1 MIRYLL
7 LGLLLAAAAAIF
19 SPPAT
24 RADDY
29 YAGQTH
35 GAYTYR
41 DGYWWAGDYAY
52 TRTKE
57 YYWNCGRQYY
67 RWKYSRLPN
76 PYSRSGQYPPKVDA
90 SVLKYDSP
98 GSIDKLVELAAK
110 RDQYILSERRA
121 VIEQQYFLKAVDAL
135 GLGGNFNV
143 QGYGQAVGYGLPI
156 GGVGSAGNVGTPG
169 TLATQTPAYGGNS
182 LYGYSYSKISDAYNQ
197 ADRDVLLNQFNNT
210 TNRAY
215 DLAGTATDS
224 LKDLYKSEQAT
235 QERVAAIIADRD
247 KAVAALDT
255 AMKGAAEV
263 VTAAK
268 SPHVRTE
275 ERVEHYGQAPA
286 SIPSPAE
293 PATFRKASL
302 ATTEQKCVSCHSGES
317 AAKGLVLD
325 GSQPIRFDQVLKADV
340 AMKLGRGEIS
350 PTAAAEFG
358 VQKPMPPQS
367 SGETADATAAAR
379 ILAELQQI
387 SSP

>member
-7 LGLLLAAAAAIF
+7 LGLLFAAAAAIF

-35 GAYTYR
+35 GDYTYR

-98 GSIDKLVELAAK
+98 GSINKLIELAAQ
-110 RDQYILSERRA
+110 RDKYILSERRA
-121 VIEQQYFLKAVDAL
+121 AVEQQYFLKAVDAL

-156 GGVGSAGNVGTPG
+156 GGVGNVGTLSS
-169 TLATQTPAYGGNS
+169 LATQTPAYGGNS
-182 LYGYSYSKISDAYNQ
+182 LYGYSYSKLTDAYNQ
-197 ADRDVLLNQFNNT
+197 ADRGVMLNQFDNT

-215 DLAGTATDS
+215 DLAGKATDS
-224 LKDLYKSEQAT
+224 LKDLYQSEQAT
-235 QERVAAIIADRD
+235 QARVAEVIAERD
-247 KAVAALDT
+247 KALAAFE
-255 AMKGAAEV
+255 GAAKVLQAGKTE
-263 VTAAK
+263 
-268 SPHVRTE
+268 HVRTE
-275 ERVEHYGQAPA
+275 ERVEHYGQAPT
-286 SIPSPAE
+286 SIPNAAA
-293 PATFRKASL
+293 PATFRKTSL
-302 ATTEQKCVSCHSGES
+302 ATTEQKCASCHSGES
-317 AAKGLVLD
+317 PAKGLTLD
-325 GSQPIRFDQVLKADV
+325 GSERISFDEVLKADV